1 MDDNEIEYLDNL
13 FNKDKYKTLHN
24 NTYDNLNK
32 QKRKLLKSL
41 DLSDTKTDEIFKKL
55 ETYIYI
61 NKLHKLQKGNYYRWI
76 NINNPKNIVLNT
88 GAILCDIIIDG
99 DDDDA
104 YDDDADVDAD
114 DDADVDNDADDDAD
128 DDADVDDDADTN
140 VYLLFKGFKNNF
152 FRIKFV
158 DIRLFKKLEHQ
169 ELIILYAIDYINNT
183 D

>member
-1 MDDNEIEYLDNL
+1 MDDNEIDYLDNL

-24 NTYDNLNK
+24 NTYDNINK

-76 NINNPKNIVLNT
+76 NINNPKNIILNT
-88 GAILCDIIIDG
+88 GAILCDIIR
-99 DDDDA
+99 
-104 YDDDADVDAD
+104 DAD
-114 DDADVDNDADDDAD
+114 DDDTNDSDDDEHVDGGDDDA
-128 DDADVDDDADTN
+128 N

-152 FRIKFV
+152 FRIKLV
-158 DIRLFKKLEHQ
+158 DIRLFKKLDNQ

>member
-1 MDDNEIEYLDNL
+1 MDDNEIDYLDNL

-24 NTYDNLNK
+24 NTYDNINK

-41 DLSDTKTDEIFKKL
+41 DLSVTKTDEILKKL

-76 NINNPKNIVLNT
+76 NINNPKNLTLNT
-88 GAILCDIIIDG
+88 GALLCDIIID
-99 DDDDA
+99 DDDDK
-104 YDDDADVDAD
+104 
-114 DDADVDNDADDDAD
+114 
-128 DDADVDDDADTN
+128 N

-169 ELIILYAIDYINNT
+169 ELIILYAIDYINNA